1 MEYMLFDRCIYIFHS
16 ILSDRCPR
24 HSTKKSHY
32 RPSLIHQWLE
42 AIAAL
47 LEFHWGSAA
56 NAQQRGSSC
65 QQRPIQRLGRSGF
78 QPKSTE
84 ISWKQYRPWEHCAH
98 LGMQTTQRNNH
109 FPCPG
114 AWNPASPNVSRNAF
128 RSSTAHRGSLLINRR
143 ATRLDCSARAGP
155 WPKTPLRHVTL
166 MGFSHLVA
174 VRSSYLLWNNANSSR
189 FGYFW
194 IFGCYSILP
203 GFLA

>member
-1 MEYMLFDRCIYIFHS
+1 
-16 ILSDRCPR
+16 
-24 HSTKKSHY
+24 
-32 RPSLIHQWLE
+32 
-42 AIAAL
+42 
-47 LEFHWGSAA
+47 
-56 NAQQRGSSC
+56 
-65 QQRPIQRLGRSGF
+65 
-78 QPKSTE
+78 
-84 ISWKQYRPWEHCAH
+84 
-98 LGMQTTQRNNH
+98 MQTTQRNNH

-189 FGYFW
+189 L
-194 IFGCYSILP
+194 IFF
-203 GFLA
+203 GFLDVKKYSTRISNINLRNSYRFPVFCSKIARVSAKIGGNSRPGCKHQSRVDHLPASSQA